1 MLPQFR
7 YKCKQALCTPIN
19 NAHLGFSES
28 SKIVVSSV
36 HSLLSKNGKKI
47 ACHLLYIPKSYTFLH
62 FPTLADA
69 LETRSGSDFPTLPTL
84 TNAPETRSGSD
95 FPTLPTLSYGSYTF
109 PTPRPEIS
117 ASRVSPFPRNSTNYN
132 LFLCLK
138 NRFMV
143 VPINLKEQLYEPFTK

>member
-84 TNAPETRSGSD
+84 
-95 FPTLPTLSYGSYTF
+95 PTLSYTSPTLPML
-109 PTPRPEIS
+109 PTPRIPKSLTPEY
-117 ASRVSPFPRNSTNYN
+117 PHFPGIPQNPWEKSQHHRNK
-132 LFLCLK
+132 LRKRMFILLCDPCTGAGA
-138 NRFMV
+138 N
-143 VPINLKEQLYEPFTK
+143 ES

>member
-84 TNAPETRSGSD
+84 SS
-95 FPTLPTLSYGSYTF
+95 GSYTF